1 MWVCRCLEER
11 RAQQAQ
17 GHVWRPAV
25 MERDVWTLNTYQ
37 RLQGQVHPYA
47 LNEWLNGQ
55 KSLDVEYFM
64 WVHLTRSIYVLCC
77 DTEELTSLELCI
89 WISLSKKCTEIALR
103 VGLHP
108 QLRPRLFSGVYRD
121 AVSVTVWRNE
131 VNGPDLNN
139 FKAYTLVELCSVSS
153 MVSQNNRLVLYCWQP
168 SSEC

>member
-1 MWVCRCLEER
+1 MWVCCCLEER

-17 GHVWRPAV
+17 GYVWRPA
-25 MERDVWTLNTYQ
+25 MMDQDVWTLNTYQ
-37 RLQGQVHPYA
+37 RLQGQVHPHA
-47 LNEWLNGQ
+47 LNKWLNGQ

-64 WVHLTRSIYVLCC
+64 WVNLAQSIYVLCC
-77 DTEELTSLELCI
+77 DTEELTSFELYI
-89 WISLSKKCTEIALR
+89 WISLSKTCTEIALA

-108 QLRPRLFSGVYRD
+108 QLRPCLFSGVYRD

-131 VNGPDLNN
+131 VTSPDLNN

-168 SSEC
+168 SREC